1 MCFVFGLIGVC
12 GVGQVS
18 LGADLV
24 FWWPICAPQPLEGGN
39 CLSWIKCWSRHSY
52 IVFMESNLT
61 KSISSLWRL
70 FLLPSYY
77 DHLGVFFDLLRG
89 PYSFCI
95 FIFLFCLVST
105 WLWFLFCFLCS
116 CSDLITMN
124 ILCN

>member
-52 IVFMESNLT
+52 IVFMESNY
-61 KSISSLWRL
+61 
-70 FLLPSYY
+70 LLPLEVVFVTILLWS
-77 DHLGVFFDLLRG
+77 LGSVFRFAEGAIQFL
-89 PYSFCI
+89 YFYFS
-95 FIFLFCLVST
+95 FLFGFHLVVIFV
-105 WLWFLFCFLCS
+105 LLFMFLFGFDYYEYTLQ
-116 CSDLITMN
+116 LKK
-124 ILCN
+124 